1 MDLHFI
7 IYTAKKVMKWIS
19 RIFMLVFTIPP
30 ITLFDKNF
38 LFLKHLIYFF
48 CTFAPHKLLNT

>member
-19 RIFMLVFTIPP
+19 RIFYARFYYSP

>member
-30 ITLFDKNF
+30 IILFDKRS
-38 LFLKHLIYFF
+38 I
-48 CTFAPHKLLNT
+48 